1 MAAPMEIEYEKNVRP
16 WLELAEDLRTLSL
29 DSQLAVPQICV
40 MGDQSSG
47 KSSVL
52 EALSGVPF
60 PRGSGLVTRCPCR
73 MVMRR
78 APPEAGWSAVAS
90 TTSSGGQSV
99 TAESPEQL
107 TSIIARLT
115 ESLTRNSHG
124 FSTEAIVV
132 RLTSPES
139 PDLTVVDLPGIVR
152 TATAGQNAA
161 VIDDVNALIDAYL
174 AEERTIILAVI
185 PANQDIA
192 TVDIL
197 ERAQRVDPEG
207 ERTLGVLT
215 KPDLVGPGNEEEVV
229 AVLTNVRK
237 PLKLGYVMVKNRSQ
251 AQVKQNT
258 TRESARAEEARFFEG
273 HAVFSRLDK
282 RLLGVSNLTTSL
294 TKLLVRRIQE
304 ELAPMKRQVE
314 ILLSKVR
321 AEVRSL
327 SSYGTASTPSERQK
341 LLVTL
346 TQEFVRHLN
355 DCVRGEYRDRLIV
368 CNPNLR
374 LYTRALIIFQELQ
387 SRIVATAPNFRA
399 PNFIGDLATQMEALR
414 GRELPGFMSAQSFY
428 MFVQEYIDAW
438 LPPARMAAAQMRSL
452 ASEVVK
458 ELFENIAVSYPVMRE
473 AFQTI
478 TASILETTEDES
490 VHLLEGLITR
500 EKDPFTI
507 NEFLQAHINKLR
519 YDRFEAAVESSFA
532 VVASGSGSGGGSSWQ
547 ATKEHVASSLRTWYR
562 DAHGVSSSAN
572 AEDMSAILEAY
583 WTLASKRF
591 VDNACMCLDDRILGT
606 LCAKLQEK
614 CYHFVHDDER
624 LETFF
629 TEDANIV
636 ARRRDLELTRDRLV
650 KANAAMANIQAA
662 RKPRATN
669 AAKQP
674 DANDRTALV
683 QLSLLIG
690 PQGLG
695 LQLAD
700 ERSEVVVRGFRP
712 GSTAQQAGV
721 RLGDVLLEINGQ
733 TSASFAEAIQRLK
746 ALGQGP
752 VHLKLD
758 RRGDTSA
765 VNGGATPTVAAP
777 PP

>member
-1 MAAPMEIEYEKNVRP
+1 MSSSDGDAPLDKEYVKNVRP
-16 WLELAEDLRTLSL
+16 WLDLAEDLRSLSL
-29 DSQLAVPQICV
+29 DSTLAVPQICV

-73 MVMRR
+73 MIMRR
-78 APPEAGWSAVAS
+78 TTEDVGWSAVAS
-90 TTSSGGQSV
+90 TTASGGQTV
-99 TAESPEQL
+99 TAENVEQL

-115 ESLTRNSHG
+115 ESLTKNSYG
-124 FSTEAIVV
+124 FSTESIVIK
-132 RLTSPES
+132 LSSPDS

-152 TATAGQNAA
+152 TTTAGQNAGI
-161 VIDDVNALIDAYL
+161 VDQVNSLIDDYL
-174 AEERTIILAVI
+174 KEERTIILAVI
-185 PANQDIA
+185 PSNQDIA

-197 ERAQRVDPEG
+197 ERAQRVDPRG

-215 KPDLVGPGNEEEVV
+215 KPDLIGPGNEEEVV
-229 AVLTNVRK
+229 AVLSNVRK

-251 AQVKQNT
+251 AQIKQGT
-258 TRESARAEEARFFEG
+258 SSAVARDDETRFFDA
-273 HAVFSRLDK
+273 HPVFSRLDK
-282 RLLGVSNLTTSL
+282 RLLGVGNLTSSL
-294 TKLLVRRIQE
+294 TKLLVLRIQE
-304 ELAPMKRQVE
+304 ELSPMKRQVE
-314 ILLSKVR
+314 VLLSKVR
-321 AEVRSL
+321 AEVRSV
-327 SSYGTASTPSERQK
+327 SSYGSAATTSDRQK

-368 CNPNLR
+368 VNPNLR

-387 SRIVATAPNFRA
+387 SRIVSSAPNFRA
-399 PNFIGDLATQMEALR
+399 PNFIGDLARQMEALR

-458 ELFENIAVSYPVMRE
+458 ELFENIAVSYPVLRD
-473 AFQTI
+473 AFQTL
-478 TASILETTEDES
+478 TASILEVTEEEAID
-490 VHLLEGLITR
+490 LLQGLIAR

-519 YDRFEAAVESSFA
+519 YDRFEAAVEASFA
-532 VVASGSGSGGGSSWQ
+532 VVGSGSGTGSNASWQ
-547 ATKEHVASSLRTWYR
+547 ATKEHVGSSLRTWYR

-606 LCAKLQEK
+606 LCSKLQEK
-614 CYHFVHDDER
+614 CYQFVHDDER
-624 LETFF
+624 LEAFF
-629 TEDANIV
+629 TEDVSIV
-636 ARRRDLELTRDRLV
+636 ARREELEQTRDRLV
-650 KANAAMANIQAA
+650 KANAAMASIQVV
-662 RKPRATN
+662 RKPRSLPNATN
-669 AAKQP
+669 GHGDQAFNYQQQP
-674 DANDRTALV
+674 QTVN
-683 QLSLLIG
+683 LSLYIG

-700 ERSEVVVRGFRP
+700 ENGEVVTRGFRP
-712 GSTAQQAGV
+712 GSSAQQAGV
-721 RLGDVLLEINGQ
+721 RLGDVLLEINGG
-733 TSASFAEAIQRLK
+733 SFDSFQDAISRLK
-746 ALGQGP
+746 SLGQGP
-752 VHLKLD
+752 VTLKLE
-758 RRGDTSA
+758 RRGDASTRA
-765 VNGGATPTVAAP
+765 L
-777 PP
+777 

>member
-1 MAAPMEIEYEKNVRP
+1 MVSESSLDKSYTKNVRP
-16 WLELAEDLRTLSL
+16 WLELAEDLRALSL
-29 DSQLAVPQICV
+29 DHTLAVPQICV

-78 APPEAGWSAVAS
+78 AAPDAPWAAVAS
-90 TTSSGGQSV
+90 TTTSGSSSI
-99 TAESPEQL
+99 TAESPEEL
-107 TSIIARLT
+107 TSIISRLT
-115 ESLTRNSHG
+115 ESLTRNTHG
-124 FSTEAIVV
+124 FSTESIIV
-132 RLTSPES
+132 RLTSPLS

-152 TATAGQNAA
+152 TATVGQNVA
-161 VIDDVNALIDAYL
+161 VIEEVNSLIDDYL
-174 AEERTIILAVI
+174 KQERTIILAVI

-197 ERAQRVDPEG
+197 ERAQHVDPDG

-215 KPDLVGPGNEEEVV
+215 KPDLIGPGNEEEVV
-229 AVLTNVRK
+229 AVLSNVRK

-251 AQVKQNT
+251 AQIKQGT
-258 TRESARAEEARFFEG
+258 SHEAARAEELRFFDS
-273 HAVFSRLDK
+273 HPVFSRLDK
-282 RLLGVSNLTTSL
+282 RLLGISNLTTSL

-314 ILLSKVR
+314 MLLSKVR
-321 AEVRSL
+321 TDVRAV

-374 LYTRALIIFQELQ
+374 LYTRAIVVFQELQ
-387 SRIVATAPNFRA
+387 SRIIASAPNFRA
-399 PNFIGDLATQMEALR
+399 PNFIDDLARQMEALR

-458 ELFENIAVSYPVMRE
+458 ELFENIAVSYPSLRE
-473 AFQTI
+473 AFQI
-478 TASILETTEDES
+478 VTATILETTEDES
-490 VHLLEGLITR
+490 IQLLEGLISR

-519 YDRFEAAVESSFA
+519 YDRFEAAVESAFN
-532 VVASGSGSGGGSSWQ
+532 VVATNGTGTASNNSSWS
-547 ATKEHVASSLRTWYR
+547 AAKEHVASSLRTWYR

-606 LCAKLQEK
+606 LCSKLQEK
-614 CYHFVHDDER
+614 CYQFVHDDDR
-624 LETFF
+624 LENFF
-629 TEDANIV
+629 TEDATIV
-636 ARRRDLELTRDRLV
+636 ARRHELEQTRDRLV
-650 KANAAMANIQAA
+650 KANAAMANIQAS
-662 RKPRATN
+662 RKPKTTLLKQSAVAP
-669 AAKQP
+669 AAAPHVIRVSIQ
-674 DANDRTALV
+674 V
-683 QLSLLIG
+683 G

-700 ERSEVVVRGFRP
+700 EHNVVVTRGFRP
-712 GSTAQQAGV
+712 GSVAQQSGV
-721 RLGDVLLEINGQ
+721 QLGDVLLEINGERP
-733 TSASFAEAIQRLK
+733 SSFQDTIARLK
-746 ALGQGP
+746 AVGHGVVVLT
-752 VHLKLD
+752 LE
-758 RRGDTSA
+758 RRGE
-765 VNGGATPTVAAP
+765 ATASPSN
-777 PP
+777 